1 MAFTVSI
8 LEKTTFG
15 NLKVHAMEI
24 TTDAAS
30 EAISTGLTLVRWH
43 SISPVSM
50 NSGAPL
56 AKISAGTI
64 TLSNCTNGDLFYLTA
79 YGR

>member
-8 LEKTTFG
+8 LEKTVMG
-15 NLKVHAMEI
+15 NMRCHMMEV
-24 TTDAAS
+24 TTDGAS
-30 EAISTGLTLVRWH
+30 EALATGLTLVRAH
-43 SISPVSM
+43 TISPISM

-56 AKISAGTI
+56 AKVSAGTI
-64 TLSNCTNGDLFYLTA
+64 TLSNCTSGDRFYLTA